1 MMLRRRVRRGE
12 RKWMRVGVRVGEL
25 EEEDI
30 VERRAGSEVKRR
42 VGSEVESLQIYSMRI
57 KWLGT

>member
-42 VGSEVESLQIYSMRI
+42 VGSEVER
-57 KWLGT
+57 